1 MRPPPYYTPTDTLF
15 PYPPVFRS
23 PARASPLFSPSANPY
38 SRSHPKEMTMADA
51 YIVEAVRTAG
61 ARRNGALAGWHPADM
76 AGEVLNALVDR
87 TGIDPA
93 AIDDVI
99 MGCVT
104 QAGEQANHV
113 GRMAVQ
119 IGRASCTGRVC
130 PYV

>member
-1 MRPPPYYTPTDTLF
+1 MLRHPPRSTRPDPRFPYTTLF
-15 PYPPVFRS
+15 LSS
-23 PARASPLFSPSANPY
+23 PRFSPSTNPI
-38 SRSHPKEMTMADA
+38 SRPNPKEMTMADA

-113 GRMAVQ
+113 GRMAVLE
-119 IGRASCTGRVC
+119 IGRAHV
-130 PYV
+130 